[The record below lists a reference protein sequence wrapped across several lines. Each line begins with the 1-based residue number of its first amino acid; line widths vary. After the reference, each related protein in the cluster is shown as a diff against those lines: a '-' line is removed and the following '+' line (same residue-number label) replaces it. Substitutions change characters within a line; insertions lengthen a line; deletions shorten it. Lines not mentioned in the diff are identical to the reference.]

1 MVAPREVK
9 NQPVKTRVAPDMYK
23 STQPFE
29 DDYVNPRGIP
39 RVDFVEDIGAYIKQR
54 GVTVDTIIHGLQE
67 QHSKYKLM
75 EHRLTQ
81 NQSQLKGTQPEITKN
96 LDLVKMLMKK
106 NADQEEF
113 NTHFGL
119 TDLVFGEA
127 RVPPTATVHLWLG
140 ANVMVEFTLA
150 EAQALLE
157 KNKASAQENLDHATE
172 DLAWLR
178 DQQVICE
185 VNTSRIFNF
194 DVVRRRDEAEA
205 AAAK

>member
-1 MVAPREVK
+1 MTVGKEIH
-9 NQPVKTRVAPDMYK
+9 Q
-23 STQPFE
+23 STQPFP
-29 DDYVNPRGIP
+29 DDYENPRGIP
-39 RVDFVEDIGAYIKQR
+39 RVDFVDDIAAYIKNR

-81 NQSQLKGTQPEITKN
+81 NQAQLKGTLPEITKN
-96 LDLVKMLMKK
+96 LDLVKMLMAKK
-106 NADQEEF
+106 EAEETF

-119 TDLVFGEA
+119 TDLVFAEGT
-127 RVPPTATVHLWLG
+127 VPPTSTVHLWLG
-140 ANVMVEFTLA
+140 ANVMVEFTLDEA
-150 EAQALLE
+150 EALLT
-157 KNKASAQENLDHATE
+157 KNKTSAHENLDNATE

-194 DVVRRRDEAEA
+194 DVVRRRDE
-205 AAAK
+205 KDSGVVVK